1 MRRSRERRKRGF
13 MQRMKR
19 NWKLPVGLGLAAVV
33 TAAVVVW
40 IPTVASAGKSE
51 SGHALHAEH
60 AEAAQDELAG
70 LRQATARFHDLD
82 KALAEGYELGYLRN
96 NGVRIITGCVASP
109 TAGAMGYHYFN
120 KALVDD
126 VAVDPLKPEVL
137 VYAPTDDGLKLA
149 AVEWVVPGP
158 IWTDPPGVSDPPSVY
173 GMDMHILVPAVGFW
187 LMHAWI
193 WKPNPA
199 GIFADFNPN
208 VSCS

>member
-1 MRRSRERRKRGF
+1 
-13 MQRMKR
+13 MQRIRR
-19 NWKLPVGLGLAAVV
+19 NWKLPFGLGLAVIAV
-33 TAAVVVW
+33 AAVVLV
-40 IPTVASAGKSE
+40 PTVASARE
-51 SGHALHAEH
+51 SQASTHAEH

-70 LRQATARFHDLD
+70 LRQATARFHDLNN
-82 KALAEGYELGYLRN
+82 ALAAGYELGYLRN

-137 VYAPTDDGLKLA
+137 VYAPTDDGLQLV

-158 IWTDPPGVSDPPSVY
+158 IWTDPQGVSDPPSVY